1 MEPLHDTANVLHSVA
16 IHLLRTV
23 RQSDT
28 ETGLSPS
35 RLSALSVIVFAGP
48 LRLGKLANI
57 EQVKPPSMTKLVEQL
72 EKSGFAVRKKDPADE
87 RAWLIEAT
95 QKGTDLLLAA
105 KQKRIETLTT
115 HLSTLDEA
123 GQKTVADAVA
133 LLKSLFLN

>member
-95 QKGTDLLLAA
+95 QKGTDLLLTYPYEQNNA
-105 KQKRIETLTT
+105 
-115 HLSTLDEA
+115 
-123 GQKTVADAVA
+123 
-133 LLKSLFLN
+133 